1 MVMLVSRFPFP
12 LEKGDKLRAYYQL
25 KSLSEHFSIT
35 LIALTHQKI
44 SADQLSHIQPYC
56 DQIKV
61 IKRSKLSILFNVF
74 LTFFSNK
81 PFQIGFFYSYFGQ
94 LKINHI
100 LKEVEPAYIYCQL
113 IRAAEYVK
121 NYHAC
126 PKTLDYMD
134 ALSMGIERRIKKTP
148 WIYRIVFKIEAK
160 RLKLY
165 ERSVFDYFEVKT
177 IISEQ
182 DKQLILHPEKQQIH
196 VIPNGIDPHFFEPLA
211 IEASNELVFVGNLNY
226 PPNIEA
232 IDFIITE
239 LLPKNTT
246 YKYLIS
252 GANPSVSLMKK
263 SSKLSQ
269 ITLNGWVDDIRT
281 AYLSGKIFIA
291 PMKIGTGMQN
301 KLLEAMAVGL
311 PCITTSLANNAIHAV
326 HNESILVA
334 DTPEEFISC
343 IDRLLTDSSLYKK
356 IAENGQKLVQ
366 EKYSWKKTTLH
377 LTDLIQNECV
387 N

>member
-1 MVMLVSRFPFP
+1 MLVSRFPFS

-35 LIALTHQKI
+35 LIALTHKKI
-44 SADQLSHIQPYC
+44 SAVQLSHIQPYC
-56 DQIKV
+56 NQIKV
-61 IKRSKLSILFNVF
+61 VKRSKLSILINVF

-81 PFQIGFFYSYFGQ
+81 PFQIGFFYSFNGQ
-94 LKINHI
+94 RKINRI
-100 LKEVEPAYIYCQL
+100 LEEFQPDFIYCQL

-121 NYHAC
+121 NYHSC

-134 ALSMGIERRIKKTP
+134 ALSMGIERRISKTP
-148 WIYRIVFKIEAK
+148 WYYRFIFKIEAR

-165 ERSVFDYFEVKT
+165 ERSIFDYFEVKT

-182 DKQLILHPEKQQIH
+182 DKQLILHPDKQNIQ
-196 VIPNGIDPHFFEPLA
+196 VIPNGIDSHFFESLS
-211 IEASNELVFVGNLNY
+211 IQASNDLVFVGNLNY

-232 IDFIITE
+232 IDFIINE
-239 LLPKNTT
+239 LLPKNSNFR
-246 YKYLIS
+246 YLIS
-252 GANPSVSLMKK
+252 GANPSQILIKK
-263 SSKLSQ
+263 SNKLPQ

-281 AYLSGKIFIA
+281 AYLSGRIFIA

-311 PCITTSLANNAIHAV
+311 PCITTDLANNAIQAV

-334 DTPEEFISC
+334 DSADEYISC
-343 IDRLLTDSSLYKK
+343 IQRLLNDPILYRK
-356 IAENGQKLVQ
+356 IAENGQKLVK
-366 EKYSWKKTTLH
+366 EKYSWKKTTTH
-377 LTDLIQNECV
+377 LSDLIQNGV
-387 N
+387 TYK

>member
-1 MVMLVSRFPFP
+1 MLVSRFPFP
-12 LEKGDKLRAYYQL
+12 LEKGDKLRTYYQL
-25 KSLSEHFSIT
+25 KSLSEDFSIT
-35 LIALTHQKI
+35 LIALTDQKI
-44 SADQLSHIQPYC
+44 TSEQLSHIQPYC
-56 DQIKV
+56 DQIEV
-61 IKRSKLSILFNVF
+61 VKRTKLNILFNVF

-81 PFQIGFFYSYFGQ
+81 PFQIGFFYSFLGQ
-94 LKINHI
+94 LKVNRI

-196 VIPNGIDPHFFEPLA
+196 VIPNGIDPHFFEPLT
-211 IEASNELVFVGNLNY
+211 IEATNELVFVGNLNY

-239 LLPKNTT
+239 LLPKNTS

-252 GANPSVSLMKK
+252 GANPSVSLIKR
-263 SSKLSQ
+263 SSKLPQ

-311 PCITTSLANNAIHAV
+311 PCITTTLANNAIHAV

-343 IDRLLTDSSLYKK
+343 IDQLLTDPSLYKK
-356 IAENGQKLVQ
+356 IAENGRKLVQ
-366 EKYSWKKTTLH
+366 EKYSWKKTTLI
-377 LTDLIQNECV
+377 LTDLIQNECM
-387 N
+387 NK

>member
-1 MVMLVSRFPFP
+1 
-12 LEKGDKLRAYYQL
+12 
-25 KSLSEHFSIT
+25 
-35 LIALTHQKI
+35 
-44 SADQLSHIQPYC
+44 
-56 DQIKV
+56 
-61 IKRSKLSILFNVF
+61 
-74 LTFFSNK
+74 
-81 PFQIGFFYSYFGQ
+81 
-94 LKINHI
+94 
-100 LKEVEPAYIYCQL
+100 
-113 IRAAEYVK
+113 
-121 NYHAC
+121 
-126 PKTLDYMD
+126 MD

-182 DKQLILHPEKQQIH
+182 DKQLILHPDKQQIH
-196 VIPNGIDPHFFEPLA
+196 VIPNGIDPHFFEPVA
-211 IEASNELVFVGNLNY
+211 IKATKELVFVGNLNY

-232 IDFIITE
+232 VDFIIKE
-239 LLPKNTT
+239 LIPKNTS

-252 GANPSVSLMKK
+252 GANPSVSLLKR

-311 PCITTSLANNAIHAV
+311 PCITTTLANNAIHAV

-343 IDRLLTDSSLYKK
+343 IDRLLGDSSLYKK

-377 LTDLIQNECV
+377 LTDLIQNEFV